1 MLNSF
6 SSQKN
11 YFKNKSVA
19 LVGPSPHLEGKSL
32 GKLIDKYDIVV
43 RINELGIS
51 KKNFKDYGKRSNVVF
66 LTLNSGS
73 ISIYKEMIDK
83 YDLSSIDMLVHPRH
97 LQNRNPFIEN
107 QINDDVLE
115 LFKKLELDLD
125 FYQVEFPSFIEV
137 CKIFDCFPST
147 GSLAIYHL
155 CHLEIK
161 ELFVC
166 GFSFYTTKYNYNK
179 SKSKIWLNH
188 GPTDQNIMRLS
199 GHDTYKEVICLKKLL
214 GNTKINKIDGDSL
227 FRKII
232 LSKSDI
238 YFLSKRF
245 YIKYMNLDYMKN
257 SIKLLLRWL
266 GVSKFIK
273 K

>member
-66 LTLNSGS
+66 LTLTSRS
-73 ISIYKEMIDK
+73 INIYKAMIDN
-83 YDLSSIDMLVHPRH
+83 YDLSSIEMLVHSGD
-97 LQNRNPFIEN
+97 LQNKNPFLKKQKNE
-107 QINDDVLE
+107 DALE
-115 LFKKLELDLD
+115 LFKNLELDLEL
-125 FYQVEFPSFIEV
+125 FHITSPNFIEV
-137 CKIFDCFPST
+137 CEIFNCFPST
-147 GSLAIYHL
+147 GSQAIFHL
-155 CHLEIK
+155 LQLEIK